1 MAILEIHPYPLPQ
14 EGELPRNTVDW
25 KVDAERAVL
34 LVHDMQAYF
43 LKSFPPE
50 QQPVVDLV
58 ENAGRLRDTCAAR
71 GVPVVYTMQPG
82 DMTVEQR
89 GLLADFW
96 GPGMRAI
103 EDDRKVVERVAPTVG
118 DVILRKWRYSAFTRT
133 DLLQFMRDNGR
144 DQLII
149 CGVYTHVGCL
159 MTAAE
164 AFSHD
169 IQPFLVA
176 NATADFSADYHRMA
190 LTYAAERIG
199 SVLSTDA
206 VLADLESD

>member
-1 MAILEIHPYPLPQ
+1 M
-14 EGELPRNTVDW
+14 DW

-103 EDDRKVVERVAPTVG
+103 EDDRKVVEGRPNSRRRHSQEVALQRIHPDGPAAVHAG
-118 DVILRKWRYSAFTRT
+118 QRPRPADHLRRLHPRRLPHDSGGS
-133 DLLQFMRDNGR
+133 LL
-144 DQLII
+144 
-149 CGVYTHVGCL
+149 
-159 MTAAE
+159 
-164 AFSHD
+164 HD